1 MVEFHRL
8 EFDRS
13 RSEWRNEIFEQDRI
27 AKALGVR
34 CVAKIRDHHHPLQRR
49 QAIHDGARI
58 GQRLHLLAREK
69 VSVGAQHHLGFN
81 LAEAVDHALYAEIR
95 RTGGP
100 DGPDARC
107 SQHCSD

>member
-13 RSEWRNEIFEQDRI
+13 RSERRNEIFEQDRI
-27 AKALGVR
+27 AKAFGVR
-34 CVAKIRDHHHPLQRR
+34 CLAKIRDHHHPLRRR

-58 GQRLHLLAREK
+58 GQRFHLLAREK
-69 VSVGAQHHLGFN
+69 VSVGAQHHL
-81 LAEAVDHALYAEIR
+81 DHAMYAEIR